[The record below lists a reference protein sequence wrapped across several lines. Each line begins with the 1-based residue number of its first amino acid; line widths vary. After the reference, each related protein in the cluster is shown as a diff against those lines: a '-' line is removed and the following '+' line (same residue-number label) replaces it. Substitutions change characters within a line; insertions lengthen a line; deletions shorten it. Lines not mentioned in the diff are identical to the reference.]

1 MNWWK
6 DLKTKIKFQEPM
18 ESHTT
23 FKIGGP
29 AKYYAEPK
37 DTRQLKLLLKSA
49 NRYNIPILVIGAGSN
64 ILVNDNGVKGIVLRL
79 NSPVFKKVSLG
90 HNRLSV
96 ASGVS
101 LSRLLKIAQQ
111 QGLAGLEFL
120 AGIPG
125 TVGGA
130 LAMNAGIPKKNIGDL
145 VEAASVMDYRGK
157 IRTFPK
163 EKIRFGYRTSNLSKY
178 IILNA
183 RFKLIKEDKREIK
196 NRIKQYL
203 GYRRKTQGKSRA
215 SAGCIFKNHQG
226 LSAGKL
232 IDLCGLKGK
241 RVRDASISDIHANF
255 ILNQGQAQ
263 AKDVLKLMDLARR
276 KVKAKFHITLKPEI
290 KIWQ

>member
-1 MNWWK
+1 MNWWQ

-18 ESHTT
+18 QGHTT

-29 AKYYAEPK
+29 AEYYAEPK

-64 ILVNDNGVKGIVLRL
+64 ILVNDNGLKGIVLRL
-79 NSPVFKKVSLG
+79 NSPAFKKVSLG

-101 LSRLLKIAQQ
+101 LSRLLKIARQ

-163 EKIRFGYRTSNLSKY
+163 EKIKFGYRTSNLSKY

-183 RFKLIKEDKREIK
+183 RLKLIKEDKREIK
-196 NRIKQYL
+196 NRIKEYL

-215 SAGCIFKNHQG
+215 SAGCVFKNYKG
-226 LSAGKL
+226 LSAGKI

-241 RVRDASISDIHANF
+241 RVRGASISGRHANF
-255 ILNQGQAQ
+255 ILNLGHAQ
-263 AKDVLKLMDLARR
+263 ARDVLRLMAL
-276 KVKAKFHITLKPEI
+276 VKKEVKKKFNITLEPEI
-290 KIWQ
+290 KIW